1 MKKFQLFII
10 SCMFSIG
17 SVCTAD
23 DDYEHSEGLRAET
36 LQQALQNYDLYN
48 KKLSEK
54 LAHEL
59 TPEAM
64 HEIHM
69 LSYTLENALEK
80 IEEVIEQHQEDLEEI
95 HEASEHMNA
104 EKVTKFGNKYLETSS
119 TLRN

>member
-1 MKKFQLFII
+1 MKKFQLILFTCII
-10 SCMFSIG
+10 AIASS
-17 SVCTAD
+17 AHA
-23 DDYEHSEGLRAET
+23 DDYEHSEGLPAET
-36 LQQALQNYDLYN
+36 LEQALSNYDLYN

-54 LAHEL
+54 LAQEL

-80 IEEVIEQHQEDLEEI
+80 IEEVIEQHQEDLETV
-95 HEASEHMNA
+95 HKASERMNA
-104 EKVTKFGNKYLETSS
+104 NEVTKYGNKYLETSN